1 MRHFKNLL
9 RFGLAA
15 VMATTMSFA
24 VAQDLDQEDLDQDS
38 DDSKEKPTLVIG
50 AKAPELDIEHWLS
63 DNDGLY
69 PQVKKFEA
77 DKIYV
82 IDFWST
88 RSPGSIFMMHQL
100 GKIQSD
106 YESKDVQI
114 IGVSVEDLDTVED
127 FLERK
132 SFGGE
137 DADSAET
144 FADVTR
150 SFCLTTD
157 PDESVWNDYV
167 EASGSRQST
176 FIIGKTGLLEWIG
189 NSSQMKEPLDK
200 VIAGKWDRDE
210 FKKKFTEAQK
220 NAKEIGEKLRE
231 AMLAVREEV
240 QDGND
245 DKAIELLTELI
256 DDEVLQTEGG
266 QVLKPRL
273 NQMRSGLFVKLIDS
287 EHDASVSMLKEF
299 VEKNKAD
306 AGTLNTVTWSI
317 YEHFEEKG
325 GDVDAEVLKVAR
337 KGAEYAAKAEPE
349 SGAILDTLAHYIYIV
364 DEDLDKAIEVQ
375 QKAVEHAGVQLE
387 DIKPFLDELLE
398 EKETGKKKK
407 KKRKVSESDF

>member
-167 EASGSRQST
+167 EASGSLS
-176 FIIGKTGLLEWIG
+176 
-189 NSSQMKEPLDK
+189 
-200 VIAGKWDRDE
+200 
-210 FKKKFTEAQK
+210 
-220 NAKEIGEKLRE
+220 
-231 AMLAVREEV
+231 
-240 QDGND
+240 
-245 DKAIELLTELI
+245 LI
-256 DDEVLQTEGG
+256 H
-266 QVLKPRL
+266 
-273 NQMRSGLFVKLIDS
+273 I
-287 EHDASVSMLKEF
+287 
-299 VEKNKAD
+299 
-306 AGTLNTVTWSI
+306 
-317 YEHFEEKG
+317 
-325 GDVDAEVLKVAR
+325 
-337 KGAEYAAKAEPE
+337 
-349 SGAILDTLAHYIYIV
+349 
-364 DEDLDKAIEVQ
+364 
-375 QKAVEHAGVQLE
+375 
-387 DIKPFLDELLE
+387 
-398 EKETGKKKK
+398 
-407 KKRKVSESDF
+407 